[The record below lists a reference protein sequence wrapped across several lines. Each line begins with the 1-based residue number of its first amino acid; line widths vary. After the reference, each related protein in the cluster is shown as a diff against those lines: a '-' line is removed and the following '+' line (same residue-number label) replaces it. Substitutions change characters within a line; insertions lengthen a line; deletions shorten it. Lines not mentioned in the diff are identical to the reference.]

1 MQCEGTGLV
10 LVVSCLGHRISDRS
24 SLCHCPSK
32 SSFAQMTSLALNYV
46 SSGDVWEE
54 GSGDENAETWR
65 PACIIY
71 FRFCIEI
78 PTVLKM
84 EVHAVQERTLSI

>member
-1 MQCEGTGLV
+1 MTNTTW
-10 LVVSCLGHRISDRS
+10 R
-24 SLCHCPSK
+24 K
-32 SSFAQMTSLALNYV
+32 SSATTDPVWLRLSNYV